1 MKNILILT
9 LLSIGMFAHSCKKE
23 KSCDKV
29 ECDLEGTYKIEVS
42 ATKHLPFLFYSN
54 SALDFKHLNKDGF
67 IYYDTSQNVCCETYN
82 FYNYKCNCIYP
93 VNYPYS
99 CPLPRKYTLSGV
111 KISKSEDRFYLNSFL
126 HVNNKKYSNLPL
138 TITSNTVNYQI
149 PTEIAND
156 FLNSIVYLNS
166 DIGVTADVDWANKI
180 LLKFVELNLKK
191 IKNGVYKGN
200 WVFISDYPYRGSCEL
215 YLSNGKKT
223 DYRIAEFAEV
233 TFTKM

>member
-9 LLSIGMFAHSCKKE
+9 LLTIGMFAHSCKKE

-67 IYYDTSQNVCCETYN
+67 IYYDTSQNVCCETYD

-111 KISKSEDRFYLNSFL
+111 KISKSDDRFYLNSY
-126 HVNNKKYSNLPL
+126 KSTTTPTYSDLPL
-138 TITSNTVNYQI
+138 TISSNAVNYQM
-149 PTEIAND
+149 PND
-156 FLNSIVYLNS
+156 FALGYKDLIVILNSI
-166 DIGVTADVDWANKI
+166 IGVTADEDWAKNLNI
-180 LLKFVELNLKK
+180 RFVELNLKK

-200 WVFISDYPYRGSCEL
+200 WVFIKDSRGSCEL
-215 YLSNGKKT
+215 YLSNGSKT